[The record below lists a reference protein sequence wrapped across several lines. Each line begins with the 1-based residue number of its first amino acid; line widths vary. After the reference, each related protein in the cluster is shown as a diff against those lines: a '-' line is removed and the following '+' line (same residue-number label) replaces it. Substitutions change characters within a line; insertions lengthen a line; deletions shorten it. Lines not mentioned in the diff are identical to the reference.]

1 MRQEELYRQISAGE
15 GLRANLIELKKQ
27 LKEDAG
33 PERFR
38 QISGGDYDGIMK
50 CLADGDPKVRKN
62 AAAVLGMLRAPDAAD
77 VLMDA
82 YEAEETL
89 FVRPEYLGALA
100 VLDCEEYLP
109 VFRRRLE
116 ELCARDVPED
126 EKKHVQAEIAALREL
141 LHQKEGLKKHPFSGY
156 QRANQVVLTALP
168 AFREALAADIPFRKT
183 LLKGGVKTTV
193 TDMHLLQESRLWQE
207 MLFVINGG
215 MRLSGEP
222 KQLARELKETDL
234 LTVLTENH
242 RGDAPF
248 WFRIGVTGVLP
259 KEEKRRFALDAA
271 AAVEAAFEGALLNSV
286 SHYEA
291 EIRLIMGNDGRV
303 TPFLKL
309 FTLPDHRF
317 HYRKYHVASGMKPQ
331 TAAGLLA
338 LAKPWL
344 RDYAQ
349 VLDPFCGAG
358 TFLLE
363 RRFLTP
369 VRCAYGIDIYGEA
382 VQKARANTKL
392 AGMPVNYINRD
403 FFEFT
408 HVYPFD
414 EILADMPADFGDRAQ
429 ADAFYRRFFEKAESL
444 LAEHGR
450 VLCYSREMGFV
461 KKYLRLSGAFRL
473 LAEFCITEKSGTYLF
488 VLEKIRRA
496 A

>member
-1 MRQEELYRQISAGE
+1 MRQEEIYRQISAGE
-15 GLRANLIELKKQ
+15 DLRANLIELKKL

-38 QISGGDYDGIMK
+38 EICGGDYDGIMK
-50 CLADGDPKVRKN
+50 CLSDGDPKVRKN
-62 AAAVLGMLRAPDAAD
+62 AAAVLGILKAPDAVD

-89 FVRPEYLGALA
+89 YVRPEYPCALA
-100 VLDCEEYLP
+100 ELDCEEYLP
-109 VFRRRLE
+109 ALHARLE
-116 ELCARDVPED
+116 ELCSGDVPEN
-126 EKKHVQAEIAALREL
+126 EKKHVQAEISALREL
-141 LHQKEGLKKHPFSGY
+141 LYKKEGMKKHTFSGC
-156 QRANQVVLTALP
+156 QRGNEVILTTLP
-168 AFREALAADIPFRKT
+168 AFREVLAADIPFRKT
-183 LLKGGVKTTV
+183 LLKGGVRTTV
-193 TDMHLLQESRLWQE
+193 TDMQLLQTNRIWQE

-215 MRLSGEP
+215 KSLSGDPE
-222 KQLARELKETDL
+222 QLARELRQGDL
-234 LTVLTENH
+234 LAVLTENH

-248 WFRIGVTGVLP
+248 WFRVGVSGMLP
-259 KEEKRRFALDAA
+259 KEEKGRFAGKAA
-271 AAVEAAFEGALLNSV
+271 AAAEEAFEGALLNSV

-291 EIRLIMGNDGRV
+291 EIRLIMGSDGRV

-309 FTLPDHRF
+309 YTLPDRRF
-317 HYRKYHVASGMKPQ
+317 SYRRYSVSTGMKPQ

-344 RDYAQ
+344 KEYAQ

-358 TFLLE
+358 TLLLE

-369 VRCAYGIDIYGEA
+369 VRSAYGIDIYGEA
-382 VQKARANTKL
+382 VKKARANTKL

-403 FFEFT
+403 FFDFT
-408 HVYPFD
+408 HAYQFD
-414 EILADMPADFGDRAQ
+414 EILADMPADFGDRAE

-450 VLCYSREMGFV
+450 VFCYSREMGFV
-461 KKYLRLSGAFRL
+461 KKYLRLTGAFRL

-488 VLEKIRRA
+488 IMEKIRRA